1 MHWECGLW
9 IYLILWYY
17 LMFLYL
23 MLFTGECIAGLS
35 IIVSKKLKMSVE
47 KDTKLQMESEDKV
60 VINQK

>member
-1 MHWECGLW
+1 
-9 IYLILWYY
+9 
-17 LMFLYL
+17 

-47 KDTKLQMESEDKV
+47 KDTKLQMESDDKV